1 LVLQIKAVLLYQQ
14 TQKNK
19 FKNTEKMDKLQHRM
33 SGLIMLSIER
43 NIQEN
48 FKDAIITIKKANVT
62 DTHKENAI
70 NIVIEAQK
78 DIEKANARILK
89 ALENIPR
96 CQKRK

>member
-1 LVLQIKAVLLYQQ
+1 M
-14 TQKNK
+14 N
-19 FKNTEKMDKLQHRM
+19 KLQHIHT
-33 SGLIMLSIER
+33 GLIRSINKNKK
-43 NIQEN
+43 NISEN

-70 NIVIEAQK
+70 DIVIEAQK
-78 DIEKANARILK
+78 DILKANARILK

>member
-1 LVLQIKAVLLYQQ
+1 M
-14 TQKNK
+14 N
-19 FKNTEKMDKLQHRM
+19 KLQHTHP
-33 SGLIMLSIER
+33 GLIRSINEK

-48 FKDAIITIKKANVT
+48 FQDAIITIKKANVT
-62 DTHKENAI
+62 DTHKANAI
-70 NIVIEAQK
+70 NIVIAAQK